1 VTPTLLRMRRFSLLL
16 ILLAAAADALAAD
29 PISGKVVAVGDG
41 DSLTFVDDA
50 GNKRRV
56 RLAQIDA
63 PEYKQPYGAASRK
76 SLAAICLKKP
86 ATVESVEADSYGRV
100 IGKVTCAGVDA
111 NVEQVRRGMAWVV
124 ARNTLPNSP
133 LPEMEANARLRGLG
147 LWAGDKPEPPWE
159 WRKRQGTPAK
169 K

>member
-1 VTPTLLRMRRFSLLL
+1 LTPRLPRVRRFCVLLAS
-16 ILLAAAADALAAD
+16 LAAAHASAAE

-41 DSLTFVDDA
+41 DSLTLVDSA
-50 GNKRRV
+50 GKKMRI

-63 PEYKQPYGAASRK
+63 PEYKQAFGTASRK
-76 SLAAICLKKP
+76 SLAAICLRKP
-86 ATVESVEADSYGRV
+86 ATVEAVETDSYGRM
-100 IGKVTCAGVDA
+100 IGKVNCAGVDA

-159 WRKRQGTPAK
+159 WRKRQGAAAK

>member
-1 VTPTLLRMRRFSLLL
+1 MRFSLLL
-16 ILLAAAADALAAD
+16 VLLSAAHASVAD

-50 GNKRRV
+50 GKKRRV

-86 ATVESVEADSYGRV
+86 ATVEAVETDSYGRV

-124 ARNTLPNSP
+124 ARNIIPNSP

-159 WRKRQGTPAK
+159 WRKRHSATAAK
-169 K
+169 